1 MHDLEILPY
10 IITTLL
16 ITAIAASLLDIDIRI
31 GYTVPLSAPEED
43 ELAAM
48 FRDLVKEY
56 TDTGHELT
64 SDN

>member
-1 MHDLEILPY
+1 M
-10 IITTLL
+10 L
-16 ITAIAASLLDIDIRI
+16 IGVIAASLLDIDIRI
-31 GYTVPLSAPEED
+31 GYTMPLSAPEED
-43 ELAAM
+43 ELAVM